1 MSKKPSD
8 SPLDLEQIRELIDL
22 LIEKDVSEFA
32 VEREGVKVKIC
43 RGRAEISTPAAPVPH
58 VVSPAAPAAEA
69 AVAPPAPA
77 SPEADSPAARAGVE
91 DAFIVKS
98 PMVGTFFRFP
108 EPGAEAFTD
117 VGETVEEGQTLCI
130 VEAMK
135 LMNEIVAEVG
145 GEVVAIFV
153 DNGEPVEYGQQLLA
167 IRAGA

>member
-1 MSKKPSD
+1 
-8 SPLDLEQIRELIDL
+8 
-22 LIEKDVSEFA
+22 
-32 VEREGVKVKIC
+32 
-43 RGRAEISTPAAPVPH
+43 
-58 VVSPAAPAAEA
+58 
-69 AVAPPAPA
+69 VAPPAPA
-77 SPEADSPAARAGVE
+77 APEADSPAARAGVE

-98 PMVGTFFRFP
+98 PMVGTFYRFP

-135 LMNEIVAEVG
+135 LMNEIIAEVG